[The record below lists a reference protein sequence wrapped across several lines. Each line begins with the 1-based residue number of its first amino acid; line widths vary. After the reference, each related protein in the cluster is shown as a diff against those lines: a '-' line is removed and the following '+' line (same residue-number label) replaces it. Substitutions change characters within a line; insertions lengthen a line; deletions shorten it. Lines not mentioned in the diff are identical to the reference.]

1 MCESMKLSKNTYYH
15 WLKNKDILFCK
26 TPRTFLKERI
36 KVVFE
41 QSREIYGS
49 SRIQKKLDR
58 EGWIYSRSCIG
69 LLMKEIGLRS
79 VLKRQFVV
87 TTDSNNQYLIAK
99 NELNREFY
107 SQKLEEKWV
116 SDSTYIRVNDDWN
129 YLTTSIDLA
138 DRKIVGWSLSE
149 NMTTQNTVIKAW
161 IDARKTRNISDGFI
175 FHLDRG
181 VQYASNKMTNLC
193 NFNLKI
199 TQSMSRKGNC
209 WDNAVAE
216 SFFKTIKYKW
226 LYRFKFTSYT
236 QLYQSID
243 DSIIWYNTER

>member
-1 MCESMKLSKNTYYH
+1 MLIYRVEKMCESMKLSKNTYYH
-15 WLKNKDILFCK
+15 WLENKYILFCK

-107 SQKLEEKWV
+107 SQKLEK
-116 SDSTYIRVNDDWN
+116 
-129 YLTTSIDLA
+129 
-138 DRKIVGWSLSE
+138 K
-149 NMTTQNTVIKAW
+149 
-161 IDARKTRNISDGFI
+161 
-175 FHLDRG
+175 
-181 VQYASNKMTNLC
+181 
-193 NFNLKI
+193 
-199 TQSMSRKGNC
+199 
-209 WDNAVAE
+209 
-216 SFFKTIKYKW
+216 
-226 LYRFKFTSYT
+226 
-236 QLYQSID
+236 
-243 DSIIWYNTER
+243 